1 MILKHE
7 WLGVG
12 KREKKRKKTLGE
24 GNKID
29 EER

>member
-1 MILKHE
+1 MSGL
-7 WLGVG
+7 VAG
-12 KREKKRKKTLGE
+12 KREKKKKTLRE